1 MDPNDLQN
9 CKKLVWNFHQKLD
22 TSSVSKIADVISE
35 HTHTNHVWRGYYPF
49 NEIQGAQEIAEIFWI
64 PLRNAMDH
72 IQRRVDIFLPAKMK
86 LMISTQLGLYQWAT

>member
-22 TSSVSKIADVISE
+22 TSSVYKIADVISE
-35 HTHTNHVWRGYYPF
+35 HTHTNHIWRGYYPF

-72 IQRRVDIFLPAKMK
+72 MQRRVDIFFA
-86 LMISTQLGLYQWAT
+86 G